1 MARFLPAAL
10 VVALLGGS
18 AAAFAVTE
26 RLKLERSPVLATRVG
41 KVVSPRSGQPAK
53 IRIRLR
59 KPDRVSVVIVDSKGN
74 VVRTIRNSRRA
85 GRGWLTARW
94 YAHDDARAP
103 VAAGTYRPRLHL
115 SAAHRTIL
123 MPNPILVDTTA
134 PKIVL
139 SRLNLRVFS
148 PDGDFV
154 RDYLRIRYRASE
166 PVRPAL
172 YVNGILVVKRKVF
185 ATAGAFDWTG
195 RADGLPR
202 PAGVYRLQLRGIDR
216 AGNVGRPTRAFDV
229 TIRYIQL
236 ARHVIRARAG
246 GRIVVGVSTDAH
258 PYFWRIGP
266 RRGHARGRRL
276 SLAAGAPG
284 RYHLV
289 VWTKG
294 HTDRALVVVTP

>member
-1 MARFLPAAL
+1 MARYLPALL
-10 VVALLGGS
+10 VVLLLGGS

-26 RLKLERSPVLATRVG
+26 RLKLERSPVLATQVD
-41 KVVSPRSGQPAK
+41 KVVSPTSGQSAK
-53 IRIRLR
+53 IRLRLR
-59 KPDRVSVVIVDSKGN
+59 KHERLSVVIVDAN
-74 VVRTIRNSRRA
+74 DHVVRSLGSATHPARRWISVSWD
-85 GRGWLTARW
+85 GR
-94 YAHDDARAP
+94 DDSGNP
-103 VAAGTYRPRLHL
+103 VGNGVYRPRLHL
-115 SAAHRTIL
+115 AHRTIL
-123 MPNPILVDTTA
+123 MPNPIRVDTTV
-134 PKIVL
+134 PKITL
-139 SRLNLRVFS
+139 SGLNLRVFS

-166 PVRPAL
+166 PVRPVL
-172 YVNGILVVKRKVF
+172 YANGHLVVKRKVF

-202 PAGVYRLQLRGIDR
+202 PAGIYRLQLRGIDP
-216 AGNVGRPTRAFDV
+216 AGNVGPRTTVFDV
-229 TIRYIQL
+229 RIRYIQL

-246 GRIVVGVSTDAH
+246 GRIIVGVSTDAH

-294 HTDRALVVVTP
+294 HTDRAFIVVTP